1 MTVYLLPNGY
11 KIEKVSATGPSSN
24 TTVTA
29 GSAADIS
36 ISISPTIRALD
47 VISVAKIGGVVDGLA
62 IARIV
67 PSTTGVTIRLFN
79 PTAGDLTQNAD
90 TVSVEVW
97 VIGY

>member
-29 GSAADIS
+29 GSAEDIS
-36 ISISPTIRALD
+36 VSVSPTIRALD
-47 VISVAKIGGVVDGLA
+47 VIGVAKISGVVDGLV
-62 IARIV
+62 IARII
-67 PSTTGVTIRLFN
+67 PSTTGATIRLFN

-90 TVSVEVW
+90 TITVEMW